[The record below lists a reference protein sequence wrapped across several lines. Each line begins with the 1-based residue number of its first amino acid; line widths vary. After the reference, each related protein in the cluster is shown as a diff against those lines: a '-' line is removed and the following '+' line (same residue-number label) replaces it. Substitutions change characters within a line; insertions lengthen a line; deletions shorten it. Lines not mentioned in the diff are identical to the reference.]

1 MSNYELGEKI
11 GQGGMGVVYR
21 AHHLSL
27 DRDVAVKF
35 IHQHLADDEE
45 AVERFLREARLAAK
59 INHPNV
65 VQIYD
70 TGQDDSGRPYIVM
83 ELLEGES
90 LRQRL
95 KRGPIPLADAVRIS
109 LEILDALTK
118 AHSQGIVHRDI
129 KPGNIFICAD
139 GESKLLDFGIAKALG
154 GGSLTGTG
162 TLVGTPEYM
171 SPEQAEGERVD
182 ARSDLYSLGIVL
194 YEMVSGVAPFKA
206 DTPVSVLH
214 MQVHKPAPPV
224 PGQGSALS
232 GVITRALAKNPADRP
247 QTARQFAALLEAP
260 PTAQAAASSTNNA
273 PAQFTGP
280 ITQPIQQTSSS
291 FPRPLPPSDRLPA
304 ASESRLVTPGRSH
317 SAAIIASLVL
327 LLLLV
332 GGISAGVLSTQQHRA
347 EQERYQAEQDR
358 RAAEQQREQAAAAEQ
373 KAKEDADRAAEEQRQ
388 AEERRHA
395 EEARHE
401 EVVARKRAN
410 PWTLVASGVDDQEPK
425 VDKYDS
431 GHDFGRSPKVYVYA
445 VLDNHLAG
453 VEDQTIQWKMT
464 IKPDF
469 GEASE
474 LSRNSW
480 TIYQSEGRAII
491 WASWALETVSK
502 YAYTIEINGRDV
514 AEGSFNI
521 LYQGPN

>member
-1 MSNYELGEKI
+1 
-11 GQGGMGVVYR
+11 
-21 AHHLSL
+21 
-27 DRDVAVKF
+27 
-35 IHQHLADDEE
+35 
-45 AVERFLREARLAAK
+45 
-59 INHPNV
+59 
-65 VQIYD
+65 
-70 TGQDDSGRPYIVM
+70 
-83 ELLEGES
+83 
-90 LRQRL
+90 
-95 KRGPIPLADAVRIS
+95 
-109 LEILDALTK
+109 
-118 AHSQGIVHRDI
+118 
-129 KPGNIFICAD
+129 
-139 GESKLLDFGIAKALG
+139 
-154 GGSLTGTG
+154 
-162 TLVGTPEYM
+162 
-171 SPEQAEGERVD
+171 
-182 ARSDLYSLGIVL
+182 
-194 YEMVSGVAPFKA
+194 
-206 DTPVSVLH
+206 
-214 MQVHKPAPPV
+214 
-224 PGQGSALS
+224 
-232 GVITRALAKNPADRP
+232 
-247 QTARQFAALLEAP
+247 
-260 PTAQAAASSTNNA
+260 
-273 PAQFTGP
+273 
-280 ITQPIQQTSSS
+280 
-291 FPRPLPPSDRLPA
+291 
-304 ASESRLVTPGRSH
+304 
-317 SAAIIASLVL
+317 L
-327 LLLLV
+327 LLLIV
-332 GGISAGVLSTQQHRA
+332 GGITAGVLSTQQHQA